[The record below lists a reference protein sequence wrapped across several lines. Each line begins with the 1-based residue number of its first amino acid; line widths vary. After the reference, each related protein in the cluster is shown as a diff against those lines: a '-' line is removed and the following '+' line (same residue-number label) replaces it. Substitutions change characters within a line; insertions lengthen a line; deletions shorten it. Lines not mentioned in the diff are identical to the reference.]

1 MTLTSVLGIGANGLA
16 AASHGTTVTSQ
27 NITNAATKGYTR
39 RLTDLESIPLSEGG
53 GVRSK
58 ASTRVQDA
66 FLERRSLASHAFSGE
81 TEARV
86 RTLSVLDSVLSEDSG
101 NIGAALDAFESAL
114 ADLSAYP
121 GERGARQVVLARATQ
136 LSQAFS
142 RTADALTATRVDA
155 NGEITDTINGVNGK
169 LTQIGALGSKIAAT
183 KAAGGDA
190 GDLQDRRDQLVRDV
204 ASAIPVT
211 VLHEDDGQITLLLAG
226 SRALVSADGSVTK
239 LAANLDPTSGDVRIY
254 RTTAGAQED
263 ITGLISS
270 GRVGGLVSARDGALA
285 QARTEL
291 DQLAFD
297 ISTAY
302 NAVHSAGFGLDGATA
317 RNLFTPP
324 SAVLGAAGAMRVST
338 DVADQPD
345 WLAAATSAASVP
357 GDNRNALALLALRDQ
372 AFAAGGTL
380 TAQEAF
386 SGIVA
391 SGGSAVQGALGD
403 LDQADAT
410 LSQVEGLRQAMT
422 GVSTDEEMISLMTYQ
437 RAYQASLRVIET
449 ADAMLQELMNMKR

>member
-1 MTLTSVLGIGANGLA
+1 
-16 AASHGTTVTSQ
+16 
-27 NITNAATKGYTR
+27 
-39 RLTDLESIPLSEGG
+39 
-53 GVRSK
+53 
-58 ASTRVQDA
+58 
-66 FLERRSLASHAFSGE
+66 
-81 TEARV
+81 
-86 RTLSVLDSVLSEDSG
+86 
-101 NIGAALDAFESAL
+101 
-114 ADLSAYP
+114 
-121 GERGARQVVLARATQ
+121 
-136 LSQAFS
+136 
-142 RTADALTATRVDA
+142 
-155 NGEITDTINGVNGK
+155 
-169 LTQIGALGSKIAAT
+169 
-183 KAAGGDA
+183 
-190 GDLQDRRDQLVRDV
+190 
-204 ASAIPVT
+204 